1 MSYTYNKQKK
11 RWYSNGR
18 TIRLGNRILN
28 SNGDYIQLNS
38 DGTVTKVG
46 SISKGLDQNYLD
58 YLKKHN
64 LKINTTLEDNAMKSG
79 LINQNGQ
86 WGKNSTDTKTKTKII
101 NNRTYFLAKDG
112 KYRNFETGLTKDQQ
126 DKYDLNQKKKYID
139 KKTNV
144 TSNNNIL
151 GKIRNQGVTDGLI
164 DYVGDEIGL
173 SEDQKDL
180 AKLVSTSA
188 YFIPVVGNVLA
199 AGDAVSAAIRGDWG
213 EAASGVAGMFIP
225 QTKALKS
232 LKTVNKLLSNNKISR
247 LDKIKSKLF
256 NKPVL
261 TKGEKF
267 ANKIGITPR
276 TTVTT
281 NPFSNK
287 LRIELPFTKKA
298 AEIKVSDKLAT
309 PIRNFGKL
317 GGFNWVPQ
325 IAIYNTIPSNR
336 DKAEK
341 QYDTLQSQHD
351 LNQAINDY
359 NSGIAFR
366 RLGYDDFH
374 NIYGDKEIN
383 QNNYNYL
390 RDQVAKLYNN
400 EQEP

>member
-1 MSYTYNKQKK
+1 MSYIYNKQKK

-18 TIRLGNRILN
+18 IIRLGNRILN

-46 SISKGLDQNYLD
+46 SVSKGLDQNYLN

-101 NNRTYFLAKDG
+101 NNKTYFLAKDG

-144 TSNNNIL
+144 ASNNNVL

-164 DYVGDEIGL
+164 DYVGNEIGL

-213 EAASGVAGMFIP
+213 EAASGAVGMFIP

-276 TTVTT
+276 TTVST

-298 AEIKVSDKLAT
+298 AEIKVSDKFAT

-351 LNQAINDY
+351 LNQVINNY

-374 NIYGDKEIN
+374 NIYGDKEVN

-390 RDQVAKLYNN
+390 RDQVAKFYNN

>member
-28 SNGDYIQLNS
+28 SNGDYVQLNS

-46 SISKGLDQNYLD
+46 SVSKGLDQNYLN

-101 NNRTYFLAKDG
+101 NNKTYFLAKDG

-144 TSNNNIL
+144 ASNNNVL

-213 EAASGVAGMFIP
+213 EAASGAVGMFIP

-298 AEIKVSDKLAT
+298 AEIKVSDKFAT

-351 LNQAINDY
+351 LNQVINDY

-374 NIYGDKEIN
+374 NIYGDKEVN

-390 RDQVAKLYNN
+390 RDQVAKFYNN